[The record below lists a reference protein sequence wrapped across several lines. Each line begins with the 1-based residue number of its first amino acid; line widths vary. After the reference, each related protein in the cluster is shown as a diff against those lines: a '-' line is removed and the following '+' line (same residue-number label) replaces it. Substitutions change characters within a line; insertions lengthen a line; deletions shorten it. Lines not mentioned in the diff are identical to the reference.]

1 MKAPAKKL
9 LTHVFSA
16 LHHIEWRPPI
26 KKETDN
32 EKFKGHSNT

>member
-16 LHHIEWRPPI
+16 LHHIEWGPPI
-26 KKETDN
+26 NQETYN
-32 EKFKGHSNT
+32 EKLKRHSNT